1 MPLGPACTCFSQ
13 GKKQP
18 AISKYFTL
26 IFLVSQ
32 LSMMSVTD
40 ADLLNLYFSLT
51 SSRKYGWTLL
61 FQVYPCDSKLLAF
74 SSCHRFLPQAPCSP
88 VKKKKNNYKH
98 FKYSKLCFL
107 YWSAREARLTPCQR
121 MQADILCISY
131 LPIPNI
137 LWWLC
142 KSLLN
147 ILHFSA
153 SESFIFLF
161 TSEIFATQ

>member
-88 VKKKKNNYKH
+88 VKKKKTIT
-98 FKYSKLCFL
+98 S
-107 YWSAREARLTPCQR
+107 
-121 MQADILCISY
+121 ISS
-131 LPIPNI
+131 IPNCVSCI
-137 LWWLC
+137 GVQGKQGWHHAKGC
-142 KSLLN
+142 KQTFSVFLISLFP
-147 ILHFSA
+147 ISCDDCV
-153 SESFIFLF
+153 EVY
-161 TSEIFATQ
+161 